1 MKRTLYLKLLGGYL
15 LFGLLG
21 FLIIATFTYHLTFQ
35 HLEKKEA
42 QNLYRE
48 SALISSSYAQNY
60 FSNSMTLDEINEQ
73 LSALDTYLNAD
84 IWIVDTHGKI
94 LINTAATETTE
105 ETIPDF
111 DMTDFGN
118 RYYRVGTFYDYF
130 QENMLSVFSPITVNY
145 KVRGYVIIHKSESYL
160 TASANSL
167 SAIAYTTLALI
178 FAAAFVVLA
187 LFTYVVYIPIRK
199 ITHAADEYS
208 KGNFDA
214 KIDVHSNDEIGY
226 LAASLNYMAN
236 ELNTLEED
244 QRKFISNVSHDFR
257 SPLTSIKGYVE
268 AMLDGTIPVE
278 MQEKYLNIILFETER
293 LNKLTKSLLEL
304 NKFGSHGVM
313 LDVTDFDI
321 NQTIKTTL
329 LTFEGICANKHIR
342 FNLILSGEQLFVTAD
357 FSKIQQ
363 VLYNLIDNAIKFSH
377 QDSTITIETTEKNDK
392 VFVSVKDTGIGIPA
406 SEQKKLFKLHFRA
419 SNAINSKV
427 TGSGIGLMLVGKLVS
442 LHGGKI
448 SVDSVE
454 HQGTTIKIVFPKKNK
469 TSQSISDEASSK
481 FEALAPVLPAPN
493 VPAKTTATIDDPNL
507 RRILVVEDNDELR
520 SYLVSSLSSI
530 YNVQACANGKEALII
545 IKEYWPELVLS
556 DIMMPEMRGDE
567 LCVAI
572 KSDIEISHIPVL
584 LLTALGEENNILDG
598 LSIGADEYLIKPFS
612 VKILRANIA
621 NLLANRELLRMRY
634 ANLDIEAKS
643 MVPSANGT
651 NSLDWKFISNV
662 KKIVDENIN
671 NPEFSV
677 NVLCE
682 SSGMSRT
689 SFYCKLKALTGQS
702 PTEFI
707 RVMRLKRATE
717 LLKEGEYAI
726 NEISD
731 MVGFS
736 ETKYFREVFKKY
748 YKMSPSRYAKE
759 GGNPS
764 AELEDDE
771 ED

>member
-1 MKRTLYLKLLGGYL
+1 MKRTLYPKLLAGYL
-15 LFGLLG
+15 MYGLIG
-21 FLIIATFTYHLTFQ
+21 FLIITTFTYHITFAFV
-35 HLEKKEA
+35 EKKEA
-42 QNLYRE
+42 ASLYRE
-48 SALISSSYAQNY
+48 SALISSNYAGNY
-60 FSNSMTLDEINEQ
+60 FSKTMTLDEIQTQ
-73 LSALDTYLNAD
+73 LSTLSTYLSSE
-84 IWIVDTHGKI
+84 IWIVDTPGNII
-94 LINTAATETTE
+94 LNTAAPGCDPTPVPGFN
-105 ETIPDF
+105 I
-111 DMTDFGN
+111 TDFGS
-118 RYYRVGTFYDYF
+118 RYYQTGTFYNQF
-130 QENMLSVFSPITVNY
+130 TSEMLSVFSPITVNY

-392 VFVSVKDTGIGIPA
+392 VFVSVKDTGIGIPKD
-406 SEQKKLFKLHFRA
+406 SLKKIWERFYKTDLSRGKDKRG
-419 SNAINSKV
+419 
-427 TGSGIGLMLVGKLVS
+427 TGL
-442 LHGGKI
+442 
-448 SVDSVE
+448 
-454 HQGTTIKIVFPKKNK
+454 
-469 TSQSISDEASSK
+469 
-481 FEALAPVLPAPN
+481 
-493 VPAKTTATIDDPNL
+493 
-507 RRILVVEDNDELR
+507 
-520 SYLVSSLSSI
+520 
-530 YNVQACANGKEALII
+530 
-545 IKEYWPELVLS
+545 
-556 DIMMPEMRGDE
+556 
-567 LCVAI
+567 
-572 KSDIEISHIPVL
+572 
-584 LLTALGEENNILDG
+584 G
-598 LSIGADEYLIKPFS
+598 LSI
-612 VKILRANIA
+612 VKEIIQAH
-621 NLLANRELLRMRY
+621 
-634 ANLDIEAKS
+634 
-643 MVPSANGT
+643 G
-651 NSLDWKFISNV
+651 
-662 KKIVDENIN
+662 ENIN
-671 NPEFSV
+671 CISTEGV
-677 NVLCE
+677 
-682 SSGMSRT
+682 G
-689 SFYCKLKALTGQS
+689 
-702 PTEFI
+702 TEFI
-707 RVMRLKRATE
+707 FTLPIAKD
-717 LLKEGEYAI
+717 KE
-726 NEISD
+726 
-731 MVGFS
+731 
-736 ETKYFREVFKKY
+736 
-748 YKMSPSRYAKE
+748 
-759 GGNPS
+759 
-764 AELEDDE
+764 
-771 ED
+771 